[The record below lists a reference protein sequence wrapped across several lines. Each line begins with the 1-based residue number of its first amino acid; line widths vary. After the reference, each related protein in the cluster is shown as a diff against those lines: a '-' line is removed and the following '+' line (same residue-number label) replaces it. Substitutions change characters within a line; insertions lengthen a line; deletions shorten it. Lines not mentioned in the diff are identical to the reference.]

1 MRRLICFSTLLVCL
15 LLGGRAFAQLPGQA
29 ELIKTPKITIG
40 KSDKSISEKVSPIV
54 EQLAETEKRLIKEQT
69 TLLKWRDDLTRATER
84 VKRLKRQVRETQ
96 KRIIEEGSAR
106 VDSAL
111 MPQLEANLDLENDLV
126 DTLSFLMETFRQ
138 EQHETTEGLKH
149 GTQLLAQL
157 EAPPTPAG
165 EIVAMTLDEVLQYL
179 AEVRLSQVSF
189 SLLKARR
196 AGLNGELAQTLK
208 EKKRDITLQSLA
220 ESDID
225 PVGRELTLN
234 LRQEQVER
242 FPVIASYRKESRK
255 RVADHIEAQLQRVRL
270 ETYERQEQYNVL
282 EGKREQVFASL
293 VVTEADLEE
302 AKQRMEAAHQS
313 IDDEEAKVRRQLK
326 QLRLDAPEERAEEEG
341 SFSEFRLWQMEVAV
355 LQHKLYVLDTER
367 QVEDFRGA
375 SAAALF
381 SMLHGKKQPPEFES
395 YAYYL
400 SAERQA
406 NARDE
411 LNRRRD
417 AWRQEYAHLSLS
429 VPGDGAEEL
438 AEAIFDRYQKLL
450 DLYDQIDAGKW
461 EIEWCA
467 EVVRHYQAKFEVE
480 QRDSWWYIWRGGVS
494 LAALLAIILLSILL
508 GRLTVR
514 PLRNRANPP
523 GWLRYLLFL
532 SYSSGL
538 LLLWGGLILGLFT
551 RVWGSLFGFQRI
563 GEVFEK
569 VLFTIGD
576 KEITAWAF
584 VGLLGVIALTVAINR
599 MIVRFVRQHI
609 FVYFTW
615 DVGVQDAIAAVIKY
629 IVLFSGFVMGL
640 EFVGIGFGAL
650 ALFAGV
656 IGIGIGFGLQAIA
669 NNFISGFTLLFERP
683 IKKGDFVDAGGM
695 EGRVESIRARATTLV
710 TRDQVSVII
719 PNSEFVSG
727 RVVNW
732 SHGTET
738 VRLHV
743 PVGVAYGSDV
753 NLVTELLK
761 EVGSK
766 HPRVLGKPA
775 PEVWFMGFGDSSL
788 NFELLVWTHK
798 VELKYHTVSEI
809 NYGIDAI
816 FRERGVTIPFPQ
828 RDVHVKS
835 DEPRTRKPD
844 GSDQG
849 RD

>member
-1 MRRLICFSTLLVCL
+1 MRRLVCCSALALCL
-15 LLGGRAFAQLPGQA
+15 LLGVRVFAQLPGQG

-40 KSDKSISEKVSPIV
+40 KSDKSTSEKVSPIV
-54 EQLAETEKRLIKEQT
+54 EQLAATEKRLIKEQT
-69 TLLKWRDDLTRATER
+69 TLLKWRDEMNGATER
-84 VKRLKRQVRETQ
+84 VKSLKRQTREVE
-96 KRIIEEGSAR
+96 KRIAEEGLER

-126 DTLSFLMETFRQ
+126 DTLGFLVETFRQ
-138 EQHETTEGLKH
+138 EQQETSEALQH

-157 EAPPTPAG
+157 EAPPVPVK
-165 EIVAMTLDEVLQYL
+165 EIAAMNLDEVLQYL
-179 AEVRLSQVSF
+179 ADVRLSRISL

-196 AGLNGELAQTLK
+196 AGLNGELDQTLK
-208 EKKRDITLQSLA
+208 EKQRDFRLKPLP

-225 PVGRELTLN
+225 PAGREKTLA
-234 LRQEQVER
+234 LRQELAER
-242 FPVIASYRKESRK
+242 FPALAAYRKESRK

-270 ETYERQEQYNVL
+270 EIYERLEQYHAL
-282 EGKREQVFASL
+282 DGRRERVFGAL
-293 VVTEADLEE
+293 VVTEAHLED
-302 AKQRMEAAHQS
+302 AKQRMEAAQQS
-313 IDDEEAKVRRQLK
+313 IDDKEAKVRRRLK
-326 QLRLDAPEERAEEEG
+326 KLRLDPPEKQAVEAG
-341 SFSEFRLWQMEVAV
+341 SFGDFQLWQMDVAV
-355 LQHKLYVLDTER
+355 LQHELYVLDIER

-375 SAAALF
+375 AAAALF
-381 SMLHGKKQPPEFES
+381 NMLRGKRAPPEFES
-395 YAYYL
+395 YAYYM
-400 SAERQA
+400 SAERQEK
-406 NARDE
+406 ARAE
-411 LNRRRD
+411 LSRRRD

-429 VPGDGAEEL
+429 APGDGVEKL
-438 AEAIFDRYQKLL
+438 AEAIFDRYQRIL

-467 EVVRHYQAKFEVE
+467 EVVRHYEAKLEVE

-494 LAALLAIILLSILL
+494 LAALLAVILLSVLL

-514 PLRNRANPP
+514 PLRTRRDPP

-532 SYSSGL
+532 SYSAGL
-538 LLLWGGLILGLFT
+538 ILLWGGLFVGLFT
-551 RVWGSLFGFQRI
+551 RVWGSLFGYERI

-569 VLFTIGD
+569 VLFTIGG

-584 VGLLGVIALTVAINR
+584 VGLLGVIALTVAVNR
-599 MIVRFVRQHI
+599 LIVRFVRQHI

-738 VRLHV
+738 VRLHI
-743 PVGVAYGSDV
+743 PVGVAYGSNV
-753 NLVTELLK
+753 ELVSELLK
-761 EVGSK
+761 EVGRG
-766 HPRVLGKPA
+766 HPRVLGSPA
-775 PEVWFMGFGDSSL
+775 PEVWFMGFGDSALS
-788 NFELLVWTHK
+788 FELLVWTHD

-809 NYGIDAI
+809 NYGIDAV
-816 FRERGVTIPFPQ
+816 FRKRGVTVPFPQ
-828 RDVHVKS
+828 RDVHLK
-835 DEPRTRKPD
+835 DNERGGGTRGGD
-844 GSDQG
+844 DSGNA
-849 RD
+849 